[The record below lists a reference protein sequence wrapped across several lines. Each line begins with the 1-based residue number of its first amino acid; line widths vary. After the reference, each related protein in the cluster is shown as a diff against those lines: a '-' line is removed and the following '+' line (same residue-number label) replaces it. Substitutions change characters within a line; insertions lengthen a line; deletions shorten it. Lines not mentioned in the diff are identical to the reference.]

1 MRARAATAIRRN
13 ARLAAALGLAALLAG
28 CDEVTSAISGAL
40 PETGVRA
47 MKLMEG
53 TVVAQGPA
61 GYCIDARTSRP
72 ETGFAVM
79 GGCGILSRMG
89 IMPQSEGLVTVQ
101 FGAPGSAAVAGSEE
115 DLVALLRSARGAQIL
130 SSSGL
135 PESILVDAIES
146 EDGLVLVRFQD
157 TAPPIAAGL
166 ERTEWR
172 AFLDIAG
179 RLATVTARGF
189 ERAPMDSAA
198 GRLLIG
204 EAVAA
209 LRAANAPQAAANG

>member
-1 MRARAATAIRRN
+1 MRRAV
-13 ARLAAALGLAALLAG
+13 LGLGLLALLGG
-28 CDEVTSAISGAL
+28 CDRLTRAVSDAL

-47 MKLMEG
+47 MTLMEG
-53 TVVAQGPA
+53 AVVVQGPG

-79 GGCGILSRMG
+79 GGCAILSRMG
-89 IMPQSEGLVTVQ
+89 IMPRSEGLVTVQ
-101 FGAPGSAAVAGSEE
+101 FGAAGSAAVAGSEA

-130 SSSGL
+130 SSTGL
-135 PESILVDAIES
+135 PESILVEAIDSAE
-146 EDGLVLVRFQD
+146 GLVLVRFQD

-179 RLATVTARGF
+179 RLATVTVRGF

-198 GRLLIG
+198 GRVLIE

-209 LRAANAPQAAANG
+209 LRAANAPQADAAPG